1 MRRAIVESVIP
12 IGNEC
17 GRADGRSRLAAAE
30 PTRLFKEPLDWF
42 AIAAAIVAAQ
52 ILGLAVGI
60 DGIMG
65 SLNGR

>member
-1 MRRAIVESVIP
+1 MEAIVNPSSRGSLLHADHPQNGVLIP
-12 IGNEC
+12 
-17 GRADGRSRLAAAE
+17 RRFTL
-30 PTRLFKEPLDWF
+30 KEHLDWF